1 MAHDFQGG
9 RLGETEMTRKL
20 GCILI
25 LLLAATSAIG
35 DDNVCPCIPLS
46 HSWVVT
52 ACETWTCAQAAMVL
66 ANGDPFVMSMPTNDT
81 KYGWI
86 VARRV
91 VTGTAITS
99 PDSPYIIESNA
110 SFAAAAAQ
118 FSALDPNMLP
128 MIVTASDGVTLLIRL
143 REAAPMNRRR
153 SVAH

>member
-1 MAHDFQGG
+1 
-9 RLGETEMTRKL
+9 MTRKL

-25 LLLAATSAIG
+25 LLLAASSAAG
-35 DDNVCPCIPLS
+35 DDNVCPCVPLS

-52 ACETWTCAQAAMVL
+52 ACETWNCAQAAMVL

-86 VARRV
+86 VARRI
-91 VTGTAITS
+91 VTGTAVTA

-110 SFAAAAAQ
+110 SFADAAAQ

-143 REAAPMNRRR
+143 REAAPISRRR
-153 SVAH
+153 SAGR